1 MARTQR
7 TDSGI
12 YNRPAQVQAPAAYVD
27 DGEGGNSNANVWN
40 TVRSPRVALQSA
52 TSPRYIFHRLYQYGQ
67 LYPEASHF
75 ALMRYAGSTTIDAT
89 MRLVV
94 NNRAYQIIGVEDVN
108 LEHVTTLLVLIEY
121 QAQGSKQ

>member
-7 TDSGI
+7 TDSGV

-40 TVRSPRVALQSA
+40 TVRSPRVTLQSA
-52 TSPRYIFHRLYQYGQ
+52 ANPRYAFHRLYLYAQ
-67 LYPEASHF
+67 LYPEATHF
-75 ALMRYAGSTTIDAT
+75 SIMRYASSAAIDAT

-94 NNRAYQIIGVEDVN
+94 DNRVYQIIGAEDVN
-108 LEHVTTLLVLIEY
+108 LEHVTTLLALIEY
-121 QAQGSKQ
+121 QAQGSK